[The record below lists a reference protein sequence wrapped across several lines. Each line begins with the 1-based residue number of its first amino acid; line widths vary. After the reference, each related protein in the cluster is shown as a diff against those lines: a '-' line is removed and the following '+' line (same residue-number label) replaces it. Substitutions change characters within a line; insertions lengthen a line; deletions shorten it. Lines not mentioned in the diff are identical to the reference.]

1 MMEFK
6 IQRRKPRMMK
16 TNREFVNQFLSE
28 MSSIIDRLD
37 RDKIGRMIEAIYDTW
52 KSGNRMYLMGN
63 GGSASTASH
72 LVNDFGKCT
81 VVPGRN
87 RFKVM
92 GLTDNA
98 ALITALVN
106 DNGFDN
112 LYSEQL
118 LNFIEPGD
126 ALVGFSA
133 HGGSGKD
140 KAGLW
145 SQNLLKAFL
154 IAKEHGVKTL
164 GFSGFDG
171 GAMKDL
177 CDLCIVVPFHNT
189 QHVENFHLALG
200 HLICNRLIEKISAA
214 EGIELKPVS
223 CTR

>member
-1 MMEFK
+1 M
-6 IQRRKPRMMK
+6 
-16 TNREFVNQFLSE
+16 
-28 MSSIIDRLD
+28 LD
-37 RDKIGRMIEAIYDTW
+37 RDKIDQIIEAMYDTW
-52 KSGNRMYLMGN
+52 KNGKRMYLMGN

-81 VVPGRN
+81 ALPGKK

-92 GLTDNA
+92 GLTDNP

-118 LNFIEPGD
+118 LNFMEPGD

-145 SQNLLKAFL
+145 SQNLLKAYM
-154 IAKEHGVKTL
+154 IAKDYGLKTI
-164 GFSGFDG
+164 GFSGYDG
-171 GAMKDL
+171 GVMKEI

-189 QHVENFHLALG
+189 QHVENFHLSLG
-200 HLICNRLIEKISAA
+200 HLMCNRLIQKIAAA
-214 EGIELKPVS
+214 EGMEAPQPLVCGQSAHAHP
-223 CTR
+223 

>member
-1 MMEFK
+1 
-6 IQRRKPRMMK
+6 MK
-16 TNREFVNQFLSE
+16 TNREFIDQFLSE
-28 MSSIIDRLD
+28 MCSIVDKID
-37 RDKIGRMIEAIYDTW
+37 RDKIDQIAEALFDTW
-52 KSGNRMYLMGN
+52 SRGKRMYLMGN

-81 VVPGRN
+81 VMPGRK

-92 GLTDNA
+92 GLTDNT

-126 ALVGFSA
+126 LLVGFSA

-145 SQNLLKAFL
+145 SQNLLKAYL
-154 IAKEHGVKTL
+154 IAKEHGVKTI
-164 GFSGFDG
+164 GFSGYDG
-171 GAMKDL
+171 GAMKEI
-177 CDLCIVVPFHNT
+177 CDLCLVVPVHNT
-189 QHVENFHLALG
+189 QHVENFHLSVG
-200 HLICNRLIEKISAA
+200 HLICNRLIEKIAA
-214 EGIELKPVS
+214 VEGVTPEPLTCS
-223 CTR
+223 Q

>member
-1 MMEFK
+1 M
-6 IQRRKPRMMK
+6 
-16 TNREFVNQFLSE
+16 TNREFIDQFLSE
-28 MSSIIDRLD
+28 MKSIVDKLD
-37 RDKIGRMIEAIYDTW
+37 RDKIDQIIDAMYETW
-52 KSGNRMYLMGN
+52 KNGKRMYLMGN

-81 VVPGRN
+81 VMPGKK
-87 RFKVM
+87 RFKVV
-92 GLTDNA
+92 GLTDNP

-140 KAGLW
+140 KAGMW
-145 SQNLLKAFL
+145 SQNLLKAYMV
-154 IAKEHGVKTL
+154 AKEYGVKTI
-164 GFSGFDG
+164 GFSGYDG
-171 GAMKDL
+171 GVMKDL

-189 QHVENFHLALG
+189 QHVENFHLSLG
-200 HLICNRLIEKISAA
+200 HLMCNRLIQKIAAA
-214 EGIELKPVS
+214 EGADVQPAFTCASAAL
-223 CTR
+223 